1 MNSLNP
7 SFDPTL
13 DLDLS
18 SVQLHPTPNQGVR
31 KKLLTR
37 LNDDDYILH
46 IDNTSLESFLAC
58 DLASFYRLVL
68 GRTTYPTPALIYGQ
82 AIHSGLEYL
91 YKYGPDLSKMIAL
104 GQKELDKL
112 PEDPQE
118 WRNLGAMARTFELYL
133 KEYKQDCISPL
144 LLDNKPCVE
153 LAFKDHVGSVD
164 LNTELKFSHET
175 LVVDGESLE
184 NVYVKTLHI
193 VWTGVIDVI
202 SEEMSHLMI
211 VDHKTSSVLGPS
223 YYDQFNLSQQFI
235 GYTRAAKNL
244 LQRPVLGALLNV
256 IAGRKPSK
264 TGVNLEFSR
273 RRYMYPEH
281 LLDEWQDDI
290 LTLVGD
296 FVNRLQVG
304 HFPKRTLWC
313 TGKFGTC
320 PYMSACSLAPDLR
333 PTMIYS
339 DSFTDNLWDP
349 LKK

>member
-1 MNSLNP
+1 MNDL
-7 SFDPTL
+7 L
-13 DLDLS
+13 DIDLAD
-18 SVQLHPTPNQGVR
+18 VRLHPKPNEGVR

-37 LNDDDYILH
+37 IDKSDDFILH

-82 AIHSGLEYL
+82 AIHAGLEYL
-91 YKYGPDLSKMIAL
+91 YKNGPDLAKMISV
-104 GQKELDKL
+104 GQVEMDKL

-118 WRNLGAMARTFELYL
+118 WRNLNAMAKTFELYL
-133 KEYKQDCISPL
+133 KEYKHDTIKPL
-144 LLDNKPCVE
+144 VLDSRPAVE
-153 LAFKDHVGSVD
+153 LAFKDHLGSVE
-164 LNTELKFSHET
+164 LNSELRFSRET
-175 LVVDGESLE
+175 LVVDENELD

-202 SEEMSHLMI
+202 SEEGDSVMI
-211 VDHKTSSVLGPS
+211 VDHKTSSVLGNS
-223 YYDQFNLSQQFI
+223 YFDQFNLSQQFI
-235 GYTRAAKNL
+235 GYTRAVKNL
-244 LQRPVLGALLNV
+244 LNRPVLGALLNV
-256 IAGRKPSK
+256 LAGRKPTP
-264 TGVNLEFSR
+264 TGKSLEFHR
-273 RRYMYPEH
+273 RRYIYPEH
-281 LLDEWQDDI
+281 LLDEWQQDI

-320 PYMSACSLAPDLR
+320 PYMSVCSLAPDLR
-333 PTMIYS
+333 PTMLYS
-339 DSFTDNLWDP
+339 DSYTDNLWDP